1 MEITLFE
8 MVATSIYLSEVDTPI
23 VLCLNL
29 LVKHQ
34 LTVIELLINKK
45 KKNWLQISNKLKKKI
60 NNENGCMYLSF
71 LFNCHNL

>member
-1 MEITLFE
+1 
-8 MVATSIYLSEVDTPI
+8 MVATSIYLSEVDTSI

-45 KKNWLQISNKLKKKI
+45 KKNWLQISNKLKKNKI
-60 NNENGCMYLSF
+60 MKMDVCICPFCSTATI
-71 LFNCHNL
+71 CD